1 MKRMIA
7 VAMVVT
13 LLAGAV
19 VALAPSSADAAGRY
33 YYRGGHGHSHGGYK
47 AGYFAGGLAVGAVT
61 GLILGGLFAPP
72 VYAAPAP
79 VVYQPAP
86 VYVQPAPVCTDY
98 WVGQQWTGYGWAP
111 GYWARSCR

>member
-19 VALAPSSADAAGRY
+19 VALAPSSADAGGR
-33 YYRGGHGHSHGGYK
+33 YYRGGHGHHGHGGYK

-79 VVYQPAP
+79 V
-86 VYVQPAPVCTDY
+86 YVQPAPVCTDY
-98 WVGQQWTGYGWAP
+98 WVGQQWTGHGWAP